1 MELSALKELL
11 DRKYEQYHQYGFV
24 ADDPISVPHRYAL
37 RQDIEITAFITATIS
52 WGNRKSIIKSS
63 VSLFERMDHAPYDF
77 ISNHSAEELKKLH
90 NWGHRTFQTAD
101 LLGFIQFLRRH
112 FQKHDSLEEAF
123 LIKSKFRSVEESFIH
138 LGEVMF
144 SDGETML
151 DRSRKHVSNP
161 AKGSACKRLNMF
173 LRWMVRPG
181 DGGVDFG
188 IWRKIPLKAL
198 MMPLDVHVDRVARE
212 LDMLKRKQSDW
223 KSVAELTEVC
233 RLLDPKDPVKY
244 DYALFGMGIEQKK
257 ISPDIL

>member
-37 RQDIEITAFITATIS
+37 RQDIEITAFVTATIS
-52 WGNRKSIIKSS
+52 WGNRKSIIKSA

-77 ISNHSAEELKKLH
+77 ITNHSAEELKKLH

-101 LLGFIQFLRRH
+101 LLGFIQFFRRH
-112 FQKHDSLEEAF
+112 YQKYDSLEEAF

-173 LRWMVRPG
+173 LRWMVRPD

-223 KSVAELTEVC
+223 KSVAELTAIC